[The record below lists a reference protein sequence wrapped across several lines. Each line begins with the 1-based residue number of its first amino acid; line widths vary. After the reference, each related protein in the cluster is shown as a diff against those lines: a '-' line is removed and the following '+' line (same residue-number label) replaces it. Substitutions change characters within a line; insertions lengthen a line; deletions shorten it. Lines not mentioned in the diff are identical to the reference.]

1 MKYAEY
7 IDYTNLKAN
16 ATKED
21 IKNLCNEAMEYHF
34 ASVCVN
40 PCYVELAKELLDGS
54 TVNVGTVIGFPLGA
68 NTIRVKEMEALIAV
82 EDGADEIDMVIN
94 IGAVK
99 NGDYE
104 YVRNEIE
111 DIMAAVDG
119 KTLKVIIETC
129 YLNEEEIGKL
139 TDICNETY
147 VNFIKTST
155 GYGTRGVSLDDIDII
170 NNHKNDILEVK
181 AIGGIRSIEMIEAL
195 IDKGVARIGISNI
208 DFLRGETK

>member
-16 ATKED
+16 ATTDD
-21 IKNLCNEAMEYHF
+21 IKKICDDAIKYHF

-40 PCYVELAKELLDGS
+40 PCYVSLAKELLNG
-54 TVNVGTVIGFPLGA
+54 TPVNVCTVVGFPLGA
-68 NTIRVKEMEALIAV
+68 NTIRTKEMEALIAV

-94 IGAVK
+94 IGAIK

-111 DIMAAVDG
+111 DIMAAIDG
-119 KTLKVIIETC
+119 KILKVIIETC
-129 YLNEEEIGKL
+129 YLTNEEIGKM
-139 TDICNETY
+139 TEICNDTF

-155 GYGTRGVSLDDIDII
+155 GYGTRGVNLEDIDII
-170 NNHKNDILEVK
+170 NNHKNDILEIK
-181 AIGGIRSIEMIEAL
+181 ASGGIRSIDMVESL
-195 IDKGVARIGISNI
+195 IQNGVTRISVSNI
-208 DFLRGETK
+208 DFLRGDK

>member
-68 NTIRVKEMEALIAV
+68 NAIRVKEMEALIAV

-94 IGAVK
+94 IGALK
-99 NGDYE
+99 NGDYD

-119 KTLKVIIETC
+119 KVLKVIIETC
-129 YLNEEEIGKL
+129 YLTDEEIGKI
-139 TDICNETY
+139 TEICNDTY

-170 NNHKNDILEVK
+170 NAHKNDILEIK
-181 AIGGIRSIEMIEAL
+181 ASGGIRSIDMVDAL
-195 IDKGVARIGISNI
+195 IQRGVTRIGVSNI
-208 DFLRGETK
+208 DFLKGDE

>member
-40 PCYVELAKELLDGS
+40 PCYVELVHELLEGS

-68 NTIRVKEMEALIAV
+68 NTTRVKEMEALVAV

-104 YVRNEIE
+104 YVKNEIE
-111 DIMAAVDG
+111 DIMAAIDG

-129 YLNEEEIGKL
+129 YLTEEEIGKL

-155 GYGTRGVSLDDIDII
+155 GYGTRGVILDDIDVI

-181 AIGGIRSIEMIEAL
+181 ASGGIRSIEMIENL
-195 IDKGVARIGISNI
+195 IDKGVTRIGISNI